1 MRVLVADNDPEALD
15 LVVLDLRLEGHVV
28 LGVSSGCEAL
38 TTVAKFAPDVL
49 VLDYRMP
56 PGPTGLDV
64 AEFVRAARP
73 NLSMILYTNYQDAAI
88 ARRAADLGMVFLPK
102 GNLRGLRELVS
113 GCRGGFRDGPEG
125 ARRPAETW

>member
-15 LVVLDLRLEGHVV
+15 LVVLDLSLEGHVV

-38 TTVAKFAPDVL
+38 TSLSEFGPDVL

-56 PGPTGLDV
+56 PGPTGIDV

-88 ARRAADLGMVFLPK
+88 TRRAADLGMVFLPK
-102 GNLRGLRELVS
+102 GNLRALRELVA
-113 GCRGGFRDGPEG
+113 GPRGGFREGP
-125 ARRPAETW
+125 APTRRRAGTW